1 MLLSLP
7 LSLCLCVSLSLSLSL
22 HSPMDRKINVLIY
35 LYLHMYPYYLNSHY
49 QVLLWIIQLLY
60 CNLGHLSH
68 GQNNYETIH
77 VMSTS
82 IIDIYLEKYWFC
94 TLEKMKI
101 ITKYSLRFVR
111 VALLICE
118 NIYVLSGRWR
128 RTEEPDML
136 QSMGVQ
142 RIWQDLVTEQQ

>member
-1 MLLSLP
+1 MQYIFLKHRINWFFLLSSDFSELFF
-7 LSLCLCVSLSLSLSL
+7 
-22 HSPMDRKINVLIY
+22 
-35 LYLHMYPYYLNSHY
+35 MYCCFL
-49 QVLLWIIQLLY
+49 QLLLISTLHYLWCYYCYY

-118 NIYVLSGRWR
+118 NIYVLSRRWR